1 MDILLIIVTFV
12 SLAFAMVLL
21 VLNWRLI
28 REKRLRSAAR
38 VEALLEA
45 VSALPAASAFRQA
58 QGVLSLPKDAEGFRR
73 RDASADRRRLGR
85 RLVPSPAQRADAVP
99 PSGALV
105 AEEPAAD
112 ATPQIT
118 VDHAKPAVMSSHEL
132 FHEAADAASGFGR
145 LVVPMSL
152 GVVIIS
158 AVLAG
163 LLMWSH
169 GRAKA
174 SPVASAAVAADHS
187 VAVPL
192 ELMSLRHERT
202 TNGLSITGLV
212 RNPAS
217 GHRVSDLNVVV
228 FLFDRNGAFVTSARG
243 PLDFRTLAPG
253 DESPFT
259 ISLDKIGSVGR
270 YRVSFRAD
278 DTVVPHVDRRQDSGA
293 VAAGFGAPGRSDT
306 RSPVDVAAGV
316 ASADRPSL
324 RRRLVGGP
332 TKLEERSRVVTV
344 ASMQPY

>member
-1 MDILLIIVTFV
+1 MNTLLIIVTFV
-12 SLAFAMVLL
+12 SLAFAVVLS

-45 VSALPAASAFRQA
+45 VCALPAASA
-58 QGVLSLPKDAEGFRR
+58 EGFRL
-73 RDASADRRRLGR
+73 RDVSADRRSLGR
-85 RLVPSPAQRADAVP
+85 RLVGAPAQRADAVP
-99 PSGALV
+99 PSGAFV
-105 AEEPAAD
+105 AEDPAVD
-112 ATPQIT
+112 ATAQIT
-118 VDHAKPAVMSSHEL
+118 VDHAKPALMSSHDL
-132 FHEAADAASGFGR
+132 FHEAADARSGFGR

-163 LLMWSH
+163 LLMWNH

-174 SPVASAAVAADHS
+174 SPVASAAVAADNS
-187 VAVPL
+187 GAVPL
-192 ELMSLRHERT
+192 ELMSMRHERT
-202 TNGLSITGLV
+202 ANGLSITGLV

-243 PLDFRTLAPG
+243 PLDFRALAPG

-278 DTVVPHVDRRQDSGA
+278 DRVVPHVDRRQDPIA
-293 VAAGFGAPGRSDT
+293 VAAGFGLR
-306 RSPVDVAAGV
+306 V
-316 ASADRPSL
+316 ASADRRSL
-324 RRRLVGGP
+324 RRRLVGGS

-344 ASMQPY
+344 ARTQPY